1 MRSGSKRH
9 RFSLKAERV
18 CSCLE
23 GGRDGLLVLSGSLG
37 SESEHVDRLVASE
50 SSSPVLGDLVV
61 LIGEVGLGG
70 RDEGGESGLMRRS
83 G

>member
-1 MRSGSKRH
+1 M
-9 RFSLKAERV
+9 

-61 LIGEVGLGG
+61 LVGEVGLGG
-70 RDEGGESGLMRRS
+70 RDEGGESGLMGEESEEVVSSLFLERC
-83 G
+83 